1 MLTEFFV
8 LLFRFCLGRSS
19 STGGN
24 VSGLGPKTERSIR
37 FVSFFR
43 FLLFASD
50 LPSLELISSPFPFP
64 LFHLPQDEPHGTFPV
79 SSLTRSVRPFRTRFS
94 LFCDENQ
101 ALTPRSTNA
110 FLSPFFFFFS
120 SFLPTELPS
129 RFTTDLP
136 SSLWRTERRN
146 SGRWLDEDSVSLSRL
161 VFSPFTFFLGR
172 VEGGVVDE
180 RREGADQ
187 VPLFASDQTTRT
199 LGTRRRTTTSIGM
212 LCAGGTSG
220 ASTGR
225 RSGKGLSMELMVSL
239 RSQLL
244 FYESRSW

>member
-1 MLTEFFV
+1 MGTSVAWDQEPS
-8 LLFRFCLGRSS
+8 GRSGSFPS
-19 STGGN
+19 S
-24 VSGLGPKTERSIR
+24 
-37 FVSFFR
+37 SFFA
-43 FLLFASD
+43 FASGSP
-50 LPSLELISSPFPFP
+50 LPRANLLSPSVP

-110 FLSPFFFFFS
+110 FLSPFFFFS

-161 VFSPFTFFLGR
+161 VFSPFAFFLGR

-199 LGTRRRTTTSIGM
+199 LGTRRRRTTSIGM

-220 ASTGR
+220 ASTGQ